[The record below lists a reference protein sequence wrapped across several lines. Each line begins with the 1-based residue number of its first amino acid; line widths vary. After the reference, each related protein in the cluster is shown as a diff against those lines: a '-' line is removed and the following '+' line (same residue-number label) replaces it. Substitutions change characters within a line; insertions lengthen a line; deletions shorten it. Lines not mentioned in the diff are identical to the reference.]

1 MKKLLIILS
10 AFCIVSTALTGCAM
24 NKKDTDTTNDQTL
37 TPTTS
42 MSEKV
47 SEELTD
53 ASEKVSEALT
63 DASEKVSEELT
74 DASENMT
81 DNTNN

>member
-1 MKKLLIILS
+1 MKKLLVLISSVLILS
-10 AFCIVSTALTGCAM
+10 AAFTGCAM
-24 NKKDTDTTNDQTL
+24 DKKGESTTSDQTL
-37 TPTTS
+37 TPTSS

-63 DASEKVSEELT
+63 DASEKMA
-74 DASENMT
+74 D
-81 DNTNN
+81 DNTTTQDTTK